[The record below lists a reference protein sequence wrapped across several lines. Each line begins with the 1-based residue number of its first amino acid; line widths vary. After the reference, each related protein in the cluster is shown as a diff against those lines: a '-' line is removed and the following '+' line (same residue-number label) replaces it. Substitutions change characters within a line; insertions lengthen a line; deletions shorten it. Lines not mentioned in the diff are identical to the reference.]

1 MIISIVNNKG
11 GTGKTTSTI
20 NLGKGLALKGKKVL
34 LVDLDPQGNLSYS
47 LGISQ
52 QEECFLGEA
61 LLAGSVS
68 KNQILSREG
77 MDIIP
82 SNNDLINYE
91 FDFIKEGFPYDLLK
105 TTLMTVNDQYDYIL
119 IDCPPS
125 AGYLTINALIAS
137 DSVLI
142 PMQMDVLSYQGLEQ
156 IINTIFE
163 IKENYNNGL
172 YVAGILGVLVDA
184 RRHLTYEILERVQ
197 NDFGVNVFNNYI
209 RQNVRA
215 AEAPSYGVSV
225 IEYAPK
231 SNSAKDYLSATE
243 ELLHIME

>member
-34 LVDLDPQGNLSYS
+34 LIDLDPQGNLSYS
-47 LGISQ
+47 LGIQ
-52 QEECFLGEA
+52 PDECTLGEA
-61 LLAGSVS
+61 MLAETIY
-68 KNQILSREG
+68 KNHIQTREG

-91 FDFIKEGFPYDLLK
+91 FDFIKESFPYDLLK
-105 TTLMTVNDQYDYIL
+105 TTLTSVKDQYDYIL

-125 AGYLTINALIAS
+125 AGYLTVNALIAS

-163 IKENYNNGL
+163 IKENYNNSL

-197 NDFGVNVFNNYI
+197 SDFGVNVFNNYI

-215 AEAPSYGVSV
+215 AEAPSYGISV

-243 ELLHIME
+243 ELLHIVE